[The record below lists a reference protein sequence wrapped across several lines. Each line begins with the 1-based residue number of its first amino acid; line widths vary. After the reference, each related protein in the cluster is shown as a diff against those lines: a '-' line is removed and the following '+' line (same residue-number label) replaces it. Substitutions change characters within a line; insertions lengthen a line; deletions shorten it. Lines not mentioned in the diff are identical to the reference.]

1 MNKVF
6 IGEKIKTARKMSGL
20 SMDNL
25 VVKIDNLVSKNAIFK
40 YEKGVM
46 VPSSSILNALAKA
59 LDVKIDYFFTP
70 SNLTFSQ
77 IEYRKKNSKVTKKEL
92 TKIEYVIKDRVER
105 LLELEKIMGE
115 TSNFL
120 LPIDS
125 KDLNIK
131 KGEEI
136 EALVEKIRK
145 LWNIGVDPIISVVEL
160 LEDQGIKLVDVDI
173 EGDAFDG
180 LSGKI
185 GDFTVI
191 AFNKNMP
198 VDRKRLTVLHELGH
212 LVLQFPEDL
221 SSKEIEKLCHRFAK
235 AFLMPREVF
244 VREFGGRRRVLS
256 FEELEALKIYFGAS
270 MQAIVYRAFELGL
283 ISEGLKN
290 KFFKYVSQKGWR
302 EEEPGKKCH
311 IVEEPT
317 RFLSLLRRGVSE
329 EKITRNKA
337 AALSGKNEEEILNF
351 INLIP

>member
-1 MNKVF
+1 
-6 IGEKIKTARKMSGL
+6 MSGL

-25 VVKIDNLVSKNAIFK
+25 VARIDNLVSKNAISK

-180 LSGKI
+180 LSGKV

-198 VDRKRLTVLHELGH
+198 VDRKRLTILHELGH

-221 SSKEIEKLCHRFAK
+221 SSKEIEKLCLRFAK

-290 KFFKYVSQKGWR
+290 KFFKYISQKGWR

-337 AALSGKNEEEILNF
+337 AALSGKSEEEILNF